1 MENIKVPVL
10 AKIQYMDF
18 YARVKQLAKKT
29 QNKSLQE
36 FIYSV
41 GLNHASYYSLQR
53 DGNLPRADEAL
64 AIANALGTTVEYL
77 LIGTEPEDRA
87 KAILDDFQSM
97 IDQHRK
103 YPDLPKKPR
112 K

>member
-1 MENIKVPVL
+1 
-10 AKIQYMDF
+10 MDF
-18 YARVKQLAKKT
+18 YVRVKQLAKKT
-29 QNKSLQE
+29 KNLTLQE

-64 AIANALGTTVEYL
+64 AIAQALGTTVEYL
-77 LIGTEPEDRA
+77 LLGIESKERA
-87 KAILDDFQSM
+87 ESVLDD
-97 IDQHRK
+97 IEAIINQHRSR
-103 YPDLPKKPR
+103 PVLQKKPR

>member
-1 MENIKVPVL
+1 MENISMKYL
-10 AKIQYMDF
+10 TKIQYMDF

-29 QNKSLQE
+29 QNQTLQE

-64 AIANALGTTVEYL
+64 AIAHALGTTVEYL

-87 KAILDDFQSM
+87 KTILDDFQSL
-97 IDQHRK
+97 IYQHRK
-103 YPDLPKKPR
+103 HPDLLKKTR

>member
-1 MENIKVPVL
+1 
-10 AKIQYMDF
+10 MDF

-29 QNKSLQE
+29 KNRSLQE

-64 AIANALGTTVEYL
+64 AIAQALGTSVEYL
-77 LIGTEPEDRA
+77 LMGTEPENRVKNIIDDIRTVIDRYSTPKIP
-87 KAILDDFQSM
+87 KAGQK
-97 IDQHRK
+97 R
-103 YPDLPKKPR
+103 
-112 K
+112 